1 MGGKVRRIKSV
12 LRDKVEKRLHLLPT
26 LRLVWKS
33 SPRWTMARSLLLV
46 LQGILPLLSIYLA
59 KLIVDTLT
67 TSLTVADQGAVFQS
81 IILWLALAAVVTLLI
96 TLCNSLSSLV
106 QTAHSLR
113 VTDYMQGLIHAQSI
127 AADLEY
133 YENARYYDTLR
144 RAQQEAAQ
152 RPAQIL
158 NRLAELGRNAISL
171 LAMAG
176 LLFAL
181 HPLIV
186 VVLFVTAIPTALVRS
201 RYARLLYRWQRR
213 RTPWERQSRYLGW
226 LLTTD
231 LFAKEIRLFNL
242 GPFFS
247 QWYQRLRQQLY
258 QERLSITARSTVA
271 NFLSQGLAGLFVFGI
286 YAYLVYQTL
295 QEQLTLGDLVLY
307 HQALQRGQS
316 NLKGLLSSL
325 SGLDEDNLFLA
336 NLFEFFSLKPRVK
349 EPLTPEP
356 VPSQLHRGVEFQE
369 VNFYYPGTTRL
380 ALNQISFKVRPG
392 ETIALVGENGSG
404 KTTLIKLLCRLY
416 DPSAGM
422 ITLDGIDLRQFAIPD
437 LRRHISVIF
446 QDYAK
451 YHLTAQENIWLG
463 DVDLSADDAKIPQA
477 ACRSGADEV
486 IRRLPQGYD
495 TRLGKLFAD
504 GEELSIGQWQKIA
517 LARAFL
523 RESPLIV
530 LDEPTSALD
539 PQAEAEVFGK
549 FRQLIEQ
556 QAAILISHRLSTVK
570 MVDRI
575 YVMAQ
580 GKIVESGTHSE
591 LMQKQGTYAH
601 LFETQAQQYR

>member
-1 MGGKVRRIKSV
+1 
-12 LRDKVEKRLHLLPT
+12 
-26 LRLVWKS
+26 
-33 SPRWTMARSLLLV
+33 
-46 LQGILPLLSIYLA
+46 
-59 KLIVDTLT
+59 
-67 TSLTVADQGAVFQS
+67 
-81 IILWLALAAVVTLLI
+81 
-96 TLCNSLSSLV
+96 
-106 QTAHSLR
+106 
-113 VTDYMQGLIHAQSI
+113 
-127 AADLEY
+127 
-133 YENARYYDTLR
+133 
-144 RAQQEAAQ
+144 
-152 RPAQIL
+152 
-158 NRLAELGRNAISL
+158 
-171 LAMAG
+171 
-176 LLFAL
+176 
-181 HPLIV
+181 
-186 VVLFVTAIPTALVRS
+186 
-201 RYARLLYRWQRR
+201 
-213 RTPWERQSRYLGW
+213 
-226 LLTTD
+226 
-231 LFAKEIRLFNL
+231 
-242 GPFFS
+242 
-247 QWYQRLRQQLY
+247 
-258 QERLSITARSTVA
+258 
-271 NFLSQGLAGLFVFGI
+271 
-286 YAYLVYQTL
+286 
-295 QEQLTLGDLVLY
+295 
-307 HQALQRGQS
+307 
-316 NLKGLLSSL
+316 
-325 SGLDEDNLFLA
+325 
-336 NLFEFFSLKPRVK
+336 
-349 EPLTPEP
+349 
-356 VPSQLHRGVEFQE
+356 
-369 VNFYYPGTTRL
+369 
-380 ALNQISFKVRPG
+380 
-392 ETIALVGENGSG
+392 
-404 KTTLIKLLCRLY
+404 
-416 DPSAGM
+416 M

-477 ACRSGADEV
+477 ACCSGADEV

>member
-1 MGGKVRRIKSV
+1 
-12 LRDKVEKRLHLLPT
+12 
-26 LRLVWKS
+26 
-33 SPRWTMARSLLLV
+33 MARSLLLI

-67 TSLTVADQGAVFQS
+67 ASLTNGNQS
-81 IILWLALAAVVTLLI
+81 ATLSSILLWLALAGGVTLLM
-96 TLCNSLSSLV
+96 TLCNSLSTFV

-133 YENARYYDTLR
+133 YENAGYYDTLR
-144 RAQQEAAQ
+144 RAQQEASQ

-186 VVLFVTAIPTALVRS
+186 LVLFVTAIPTALVRS

-258 QERLSITARSTVA
+258 QERLSLTARSTLA
-271 NFLSQGLAGLFVFGI
+271 NFFSQGLAGLFVFGI
-286 YAYLVYQTL
+286 YAYLVYQAL

-316 NLKGLLSSL
+316 NLKGLFSSV

-336 NLFEFFSLKPRVK
+336 NLFEFFALKPRVK
-349 EPLTPEP
+349 EPLIPEP
-356 VPSQLHRGVEFQE
+356 VPPQLHKGVEFQD
-369 VNFYYPGTTRL
+369 VDFYYPGTTRL
-380 ALNQISFKVRPG
+380 ALNQISLQVRPG

-416 DPSAGM
+416 DPTAGT

-463 DVDLSADDAKIPQA
+463 DVDLPANDAKIPQA
-477 ACRSGADEV
+477 ACRAGADEV

-549 FRQLIEQ
+549 FRQLIDQ

-580 GKIVESGTHSE
+580 GKIVERGTHSE
-591 LMQKQGTYAH
+591 LMQQQGTYAH

>member
-1 MGGKVRRIKSV
+1 
-12 LRDKVEKRLHLLPT
+12 
-26 LRLVWKS
+26 
-33 SPRWTMARSLLLV
+33 MARSLLLV

-67 TSLTVADQGAVFQS
+67 TSLTVVDQGAVFQS

-96 TLCNSLSSLV
+96 TLCNSLSNLV

-144 RAQQEAAQ
+144 RAQQEASQ
-152 RPAQIL
+152 RPAQII

-186 VVLFVTAIPTALVRS
+186 LVLFVTAIPTALVRS

-242 GPFFS
+242 GSFFS

-316 NLKGLLSSL
+316 NLKGLFSSL

-336 NLFEFFSLKPRVK
+336 NLFEFFALKPRVK
-349 EPLTPEP
+349 EPLIPEP
-356 VPSQLHRGVEFQE
+356 VPSPLHRGVEFQD
-369 VNFYYPGTTRL
+369 VDFHYPGTTRL

-416 DPSAGM
+416 DPTAGT

-463 DVDLSADDAKIPQA
+463 DVDLPANDAKIPQA
-477 ACRSGADEV
+477 ACRAGADEV

>member
-1 MGGKVRRIKSV
+1 MLRISSAFKKQ
-12 LRDKVEKRLHLLPT
+12 LKHRLHLLPT
-26 LRLVWKS
+26 LRLVWQS
-33 SPRWTMARSLLLV
+33 SPRWTIARSLLLI
-46 LQGILPLLSIYLA
+46 LQGILPLASIYLA
-59 KLIVDTLT
+59 KLVVDSITA
-67 TSLTVADQGAVFQS
+67 SLTVENQGIDLNS
-81 IILWLALAAVVTLLI
+81 LLLWLTLAAGVTVLT
-96 TLCNSLSSLV
+96 TLCHSLTTFV
-106 QTAHSLR
+106 QTAHSLQ
-113 VTDYMQGLIHAQSI
+113 VTNYMQGLIHAQSI

-133 YENARYYDTLR
+133 YENARYYDALR
-144 RAQQEAAQ
+144 RAQQEASQ

-158 NRLAELGRNAISL
+158 NRLAEVGRNGISL

-186 VVLFVTAIPTALVRS
+186 VVLFVTAIPAALVRS
-201 RYARLLYRWQRR
+201 HYARVLYHWQRR
-213 RTPWERQSRYLGW
+213 QTPLERQSRYLGW

-231 LFAKEIRLFNL
+231 LFAKEIRLFDL

-247 QWYQRLRQQLY
+247 QWYLRLKQQLY
-258 QERLSITARSTVA
+258 QERLRITARSTIA
-271 NFLSQGLAGLFVFGI
+271 NFLTQVIAGLFVFGM
-286 YAYLVYQTL
+286 YVFLVYQTL
-295 QEQLTLGDLVLY
+295 QKQLTLGDLVLY
-307 HQALQRGQS
+307 HQALQRGQA
-316 NLKGLLSSL
+316 NLKAVLASL

-336 NLFEFFSLKPRVK
+336 NLFEFLALKPKIR
-349 EPLTPEP
+349 EPRHPQP
-356 VPSQLHRGVEFQE
+356 VPTPLHTGLEFHQ
-369 VNFYYPGTTRL
+369 VSFHYPGTNRMI
-380 ALNQISFKVRPG
+380 LNQISLKVRPG

-416 DPSAGM
+416 SPTAGT
-422 ITLDGIDLRQFAIPD
+422 ITVDGINLCQFAIAD
-437 LRRHISVIF
+437 WRRQISVLF

-451 YHLTAQENIWLG
+451 YHMTAQENIWLG
-463 DVDLSADDAKIPQA
+463 DVSLPSNDPKICHAADWA
-477 ACRSGADEV
+477 GADEV
-486 IRRLPQGYD
+486 IQHLPQGYH
-495 TRLGKLFAD
+495 TRLGKLFAE

-523 RESPLIV
+523 RGSPIIV

-539 PQAEAEVFGK
+539 PKAEAEVFEK
-549 FRQLIEQ
+549 FRQLIEH

-591 LMQKQGTYAH
+591 LMQMQGTYAH